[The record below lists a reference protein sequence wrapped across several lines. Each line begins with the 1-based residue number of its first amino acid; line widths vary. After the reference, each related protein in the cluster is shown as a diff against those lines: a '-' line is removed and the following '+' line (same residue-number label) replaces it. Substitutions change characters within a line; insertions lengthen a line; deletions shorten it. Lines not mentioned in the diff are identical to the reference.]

1 MQEIQLK
8 MPKTLDHMELTSK
21 DRRQTANRH
30 TNNNIVAFSD
40 HKCDD
45 KMQDEG
51 KRPRLARV
59 FLAYGLGEGSG
70 CLDGI
75 GREGLSEELAFGQRC
90 K

>member
-51 KRPRLARV
+51 KRPRLARWV
-59 FLAYGLGEGSG
+59 P
-70 CLDGI
+70 CLWVG
-75 GREGLSEELAFGQRC
+75 GRVRLFRWDRQRRPL
-90 K
+90 